1 MWYVNHYE
9 SPLGGILLAAAET
22 GLTGL
27 WFEGQKYYAR
37 TLEPKHEERDH
48 PVFGETKKWLD
59 IYFSGQEPDFMPA
72 VHMIGTEFQIMVWEI
87 LRQIPYGEVITYGDI
102 ARRIAERKGL
112 GHMSAQAAGG
122 AVGHNKI
129 SIIVPCH
136 RVVGADGN
144 LTGYAGGLDRKM
156 KLLELEKADM
166 DGLFVPKKE
175 R

>member
-1 MWYVNHYE
+1 MRYVNHYE
-9 SPLGGILLAAAET
+9 SPLGGILLAADET

>member
-1 MWYVNHYE
+1 
-9 SPLGGILLAAAET
+9 
-22 GLTGL
+22 
-27 WFEGQKYYAR
+27 
-37 TLEPKHEERDH
+37 
-48 PVFGETKKWLD
+48 
-59 IYFSGQEPDFMPA
+59 MPA

-122 AVGHNKI
+122 AAGHNKI

>member
-1 MWYVNHYE
+1 
-9 SPLGGILLAAAET
+9 
-22 GLTGL
+22 
-27 WFEGQKYYAR
+27 
-37 TLEPKHEERDH
+37 
-48 PVFGETKKWLD
+48 
-59 IYFSGQEPDFMPA
+59 MPA
-72 VHMIGTEFQIMVWEI
+72 VHMIGTEFQVMVWEI
-87 LRQIPYGEVITYGDI
+87 FRQIPYGEVITYGDI